1 MQGEVSSAQYRDYI
15 TRGTPYRISV
25 SVDGI
30 PWVENPEPMT
40 VTLTPDALLP
50 DSLASFDFALQTAG
64 LTPGRH
70 TLFISPEGMQPDG
83 TVSIGIPEAGFIQVN
98 NRTYLPLI
106 RH

>member
-1 MQGEVSSAQYRDYI
+1 
-15 TRGTPYRISV
+15 
-25 SVDGI
+25 
-30 PWVENPEPMT
+30 MT
-40 VTLTPDALLP
+40 VMLTPDALLP

-83 TVSIGIPEAGFIQVN
+83 TVSIGILEAGFIQVN
-98 NRTYLPLI
+98 SRTYLPLI